1 MNECYD
7 KMFSRIPPSEFAN
20 YNINILKHLIKKT
33 KFVIFIYK

>member
-7 KMFSRIPPSEFAN
+7 KMFSRIPPSEFDY

-33 KFVIFIYK
+33 KSHIFIIK